1 MTTTSLEAPTSQL
14 TISSED
20 ALVAAM
26 AAVNGDRPLHPVG
39 AGGSKSPC
47 FGTRGTALRFAR
59 YDQVVAVD
67 GADVT
72 IQAGATV
79 AQLNAALAAHGLAL
93 PTNGEWGAATV
104 AGSMASGTH
113 GGSSR
118 HSILASSA
126 VGLRLVT
133 VGGNVLDLRR
143 GDREGGGGAF
153 DHAVV
158 SLGLLGVISTI
169 TFRCEEAFHLE
180 LAMRVVPFSWYA
192 THYAAENR
200 DHEFHAAAWIPA
212 VNSVITFSAD
222 RVPTPARAR
231 RRRERF
237 SAATFLLNRLARDF
251 GIRSFPRAWFTATT
265 SDRCDH
271 VLTPIRNGSTQ
282 VPLFKALSA
291 DWRETE
297 LAVPISRA
305 GEAFEGLAALIRRYP
320 RVLTNSVGLRATA
333 ADTASLSPCYGRDTW
348 WFALF
353 YRRHPAFERELCSLF
368 ERLDARSHWG
378 KHVVLCPEHIRAQY
392 PRWDAF
398 RRMRTV
404 CDPDG
409 VLAND
414 FSRRFSL

>member
-1 MTTTSLEAPTSQL
+1 MTTTSREAPAHQL
-14 TISSED
+14 TIRSED
-20 ALVAAM
+20 ELVTAM
-26 AAVNGDRPLHPVG
+26 AAANGDGSLHPVG

-47 FGTRGTALRFAR
+47 FGTQGTALRFAR
-59 YDQVVAVD
+59 YDQVVAID

-72 IQAGATV
+72 IQAGATI

-93 PTNGEWGAATV
+93 PTNGEWGGATV

-118 HSILASSA
+118 HGILASSA

-143 GDREGGGGAF
+143 GDSGGAF

-192 THYAAENR
+192 THHAAENR
-200 DHEFHAAAWIPA
+200 DHEFHAAVWVPA
-212 VNSVITFSAD
+212 VDSVITFTAD
-222 RVPTPARAR
+222 RVPTPIHAR

-251 GIRSFPRAWFTATT
+251 GIRSFPHGWFTATT
-265 SDRCDH
+265 SDRCDR

-297 LAVPISRA
+297 LAVPLSRA
-305 GEAFEGLAALIRRYP
+305 GEAFEGLAALIRHYP

-333 ADTASLSPCYGRDTW
+333 ADTASLSPCYGRNTW

-353 YRRHPAFERELCSLF
+353 YRRHATFERDLCALF

-378 KHVVLCPEHIRAQY
+378 KHVILRPQHVRAQY

-398 RRMRTV
+398 RRMRAGF
-404 CDPDG
+404 DPDG

-414 FSRRFSL
+414 FSRRFDL